1 MYIKA
6 IMLSTI
12 DTISNCLQLEYKN
25 KYKNLEFSHGQD
37 GRGPK
42 TTFSIADIAYSS
54 VAVSGDL
61 MEYSGSGIVNR
72 SIRPI
77 LSRHFTGL
85 AYQYHAIA
93 SAFDD

>member
-6 IMLSTI
+6 LVLNTN
-12 DTISNCLQLEYKN
+12 DTISNGLQPLFSD

-37 GRGPK
+37 GCGPK
-42 TTFSIADIAYSS
+42 TTCSIADTADSS
-54 VAVSGDL
+54 VTDSGDL

-85 AYQYHAIA
+85 RC
-93 SAFDD
+93 